1 MEPFRDHAPHSPTRR
16 LRRNVAVETDK
27 RGLVASTSEI
37 ILETED
43 LTKEF
48 AGFVAVNGVSLR
60 VARGSIGPR
69 LHAEGSNL

>member
-1 MEPFRDHAPHSPTRR
+1 MSGD
-16 LRRNVAVETDK
+16 
-27 RGLVASTSEI
+27 I

-60 VARGSIGPR
+60 VARGTP
-69 LHAEGSNL
+69 AN

>member
-1 MEPFRDHAPHSPTRR
+1 MA
-16 LRRNVAVETDK
+16 
-27 RGLVASTSEI
+27 GLEGCWRMSDF

-60 VARGSIGPR
+60 VQARTIT
-69 LHAEGSNL
+69 H